1 MLFSQWITLTEDSPK
16 APVGGIRLED
26 VGLCGVSDLQD
37 WCAREVTLKSLESS
51 FLVVTPV
58 HLVGLTL
65 SGEVSQGCCNC
76 RKTRNESVVV
86 ANKTQEGPDVGL
98 RYRSGEL
105 SNSLHFARIWLDDP
119 PTDDVSEIGN
129 LDSPKAA
136 LTELQSQP
144 SDVKTTEHLP
154 EVSTVFFPVLTE
166 YRDIQVRTEKLLAVS
181 DYTSDHSLECR
192 QSTVKT
198 KGHDFKFEQAKW
210 CSEGG
215 LITGL
220 GIHRDLPVAL
230 AGSSMV
236 TTAEVP
242 MLSNTSS
249 TSGMGYAS
257 NLATWLSLRKSTQN
271 LIPPSF
277 FSTNTMGE
285 AQGLVDG
292 PITPDANISSSSLF
306 TIFRPEYGI
315 LYGL

>member
-181 DYTSDHSLECR
+181 DYTSDHSLECC

-210 CSEGG
+210 CGEGG

-220 GIHRDLPVAL
+220 GIHRDLPVATGWIKCGHHHRGTNAL
-230 AGSSMV
+230 EHFLNEWHGICIKSRYLVEFAKV
-236 TTAEVP
+236 HAEP
-242 MLSNTSS
+242 YS
-249 TSGMGYAS
+249 
-257 NLATWLSLRKSTQN
+257 
-271 LIPPSF
+271 
-277 FSTNTMGE
+277 
-285 AQGLVDG
+285 
-292 PITPDANISSSSLF
+292 PILLLNQY
-306 TIFRPEYGI
+306 YGRSPRTR
-315 LYGL
+315 GWSDHP